1 MKNKLFSRGIYTE
14 GLRRLRVFGLIL
26 AAVGLLAEIAPPMV
40 IKMEAAKYAANSL
53 NDSYIP
59 GASGFFATC
68 YVLPAIVL
76 LVVPL
81 MTLVLFSSFNRRA
94 YCDFCHSLPYTRS
107 CIFISNVAA
116 VMTWVL
122 GLMVLCGASGILIR
136 IAMPEFFALSF
147 TGYGMY
153 ILTEILTA
161 LYVCFTVT
169 LAASLTGT
177 VFSNITLAALIFSFP
192 RIMVWLVTQQINE
205 NMPLLCGNL
214 YTPILSPRYNPV
226 VALFYNTFDS
236 DRTLNDWGPII
247 YAAVICVLYAGL
259 SLFFFNRRKS
269 ETAGQ
274 PAPGRITQA
283 VVRIALTMIPSAFGT
298 VLIIN
303 GETALGIVM
312 YILAL
317 IAYFAYE
324 ILSTLKWK
332 NLLRSLPAIAAVV
345 VLNFVLV
352 GAIFAGT
359 YFAKS
364 YRPDADSIDSVR
376 IVDLTDNSNTENY
389 PNNAISKV
397 KITDRSVIELVT
409 TTLNN
414 NLEYYEK
421 RGFLP
426 YVDPDDYENFKSI
439 TSSAYPDRYVN
450 NNEKTFTEIT
460 VAFREGA
467 VTRYRKIILT
477 KDEFNIITEH
487 LSKNE
492 SYRNAVMTLPEPV
505 NGTFGLYGIDTDSDD
520 QDELEE
526 ILETLQDEIFDVGFE
541 KWYTRLVFGATGG
554 YSDSITMYYSADASG
569 TYEVRLTVTADEY
582 PETFKKICELSWN
595 KATGDLE
602 LMKAIENIPEGS
614 KSESAS
620 CWWNIYAYVKDGSG
634 EEAQH
639 LWLYSYST
647 STEDEYYDKQMNSA
661 ETLIKLIDDAAVNET
676 EFSADSVAY
685 FEMNVET
692 DENSYFRCFYVPV
705 PKGFDFEEAG
715 FTEEGDDMYY
725 YAD

>member
-40 IKMEAAKYAANSL
+40 IKMENTRYAVNSL
-53 NDSYIP
+53 TGSYTP
-59 GASGFFATC
+59 EASGFFATC
-68 YVLPAIVL
+68 YALPAIVL

-81 MTLVLFSSFNRRA
+81 MTLVLFSSFNKRA

-136 IAMPEFFALSF
+136 LAMPELFALSF

-192 RIMVWLVTQQINE
+192 RIMVWIVTQQINE
-205 NMPLLCGNL
+205 NVPLLCGNL

-269 ETAGQ
+269 EMAGQ
-274 PAPGRITQA
+274 SAPGRITQA
-283 VVRIALTMIPSAFGT
+283 VVRIALTMIPAAFGT
-298 VLIIN
+298 VLILN
-303 GETALGIVM
+303 DEVSLGVVM

-317 IAYFAYE
+317 IVYFAYE
-324 ILSTLKWK
+324 ILSTLKWR
-332 NLLRSLPAIAAVV
+332 NLLRSLPAVAAVV

-352 GAIFAGT
+352 GVIFAGT

-364 YRPDADSIDSVR
+364 YRPDADSVDSVR
-376 IVDLTDNSNTENY
+376 IVDITNNYNSKNY
-389 PNNAISKV
+389 PDNAISKV
-397 KITDRSVIELVT
+397 KITDKSVIELVT
-409 TTLNN
+409 TTLKN

-421 RGFLP
+421 RGYLP
-426 YVDPDDYENFKSI
+426 NVDPDDYENFKNV
-439 TSSAYPDRYVN
+439 TSSAYPDRYVHN
-450 NNEKTFTEIT
+450 YEANFTEIT
-460 VAFREGA
+460 VAFKEGA

-477 KDEFNIITEH
+477 EDEFNIITEH

-492 SYRNAVMTLPEPV
+492 NYRSAVMTLPEPV
-505 NGTFGLYGIDTDSDD
+505 SGTFGIYGIDTDFED
-520 QDELEE
+520 QEELEE
-526 ILETLQDEIFDVGFE
+526 ILEALQEEIFDVGFE

-569 TYEVRLTVTADEY
+569 TYEVNLTVTADEF
-582 PETFKKICELSWN
+582 PETFKKICEFSWN
-595 KATGDLE
+595 KATGDKE
-602 LMKAIENIPEGS
+602 LMEAVESLPDG
-614 KSESAS
+614 SESES
-620 CWWNIYAYVKDGSG
+620 EYWYWSIYAYAKDGSG
-634 EEAQH
+634 EEAKN
-639 LWLYSYST
+639 LWMYTYNAT
-647 STEDEYYDKQMNSA
+647 PDDQYYTEYVGNT
-661 ETLIKLIDDAAVNET
+661 ETLIKLIDDAMINDA
-676 EFSADSVAY
+676 EFSTDSVVY

-692 DENSYFRCFYVPV
+692 EEDSYYRCFYVPV
-705 PKGFDFEEAG
+705 PEDFDFEAAG
-715 FTEEGDDMYY
+715 FVDQDDDMYY
-725 YAD
+725 KE

>member
-40 IKMEAAKYAANSL
+40 IKMENMRYAVNSL
-53 NDSYIP
+53 TGSYTP
-59 GASGFFATC
+59 EACGFFATC
-68 YVLPAIVL
+68 YTLPAIVL

-81 MTLVLFSSFNRRA
+81 LTLVLFSSFNRRA

-136 IAMPEFFALSF
+136 LAMPELFALSF

-192 RIMVWLVTQQINE
+192 RIMVWIVTQQINE
-205 NMPLLCGNL
+205 NVPLLCGNL

-269 ETAGQ
+269 EMAGQ
-274 PAPGRITQA
+274 SAPGRIAQA
-283 VVRIALTMIPSAFGT
+283 VVRIALTMIPAAFGT
-298 VLIIN
+298 VLILN
-303 GETALGIVM
+303 EETALGIVM

-317 IAYFAYE
+317 IVYLAYE
-324 ILSTLKWK
+324 ILSTLKWR

-352 GAIFAGT
+352 GAIYAGT

-364 YRPDADSIDSVR
+364 YRPDADRVDSVR
-376 IVDLTDNSNTENY
+376 IVDITNNYNSKNY
-389 PNNAISKV
+389 PDNAISKV
-397 KITDRSVIELVT
+397 KITDKSVIELVT
-409 TTLNN
+409 TTLKS

-421 RGFLP
+421 RGYLP
-426 YVDPDDYENFKSI
+426 NVDPDDYENFKNV
-439 TSSAYPDRYVN
+439 TSPAYPDRYVHN
-450 NNEKTFTEIT
+450 YEANFTEIT
-460 VAFREGA
+460 VAFKEGA

-477 KDEFNIITEH
+477 EDEFNTVTEY
-487 LSKNE
+487 LGKNE
-492 SYRNAVMTLPEPV
+492 NYRSAVMTLPEPV
-505 NGTFGLYGIDTDSDD
+505 SGTFGIYGIDTDFED
-520 QDELEE
+520 QEELEE
-526 ILETLQDEIFDVGFE
+526 ILEALQEEIYEVGFE

-569 TYEVRLTVTADEY
+569 TYDVSLTVTADEF
-582 PETFKKICELSWN
+582 PETFKKICEFSWN
-595 KATGDLE
+595 KATGDKE
-602 LMKAIENIPEGS
+602 LMEAVESLPDG
-614 KSESAS
+614 SESES
-620 CWWNIYAYVKDGSG
+620 EYWYWSIYAYAKDGSG
-634 EEAQH
+634 EEAKN
-639 LWLYSYST
+639 LWMYTYNAT
-647 STEDEYYDKQMNSA
+647 PDDQYYTEYVGNT
-661 ETLIKLIDDAAVNET
+661 ETLKKLIDDAIVNDT
-676 EFSADSVAY
+676 EFSTDSVVY

-692 DENSYFRCFYVPV
+692 EEDSYYRCFYVPV
-705 PKGFDFEEAG
+705 PEDFDFEVAG
-715 FTEEGDDMYY
+715 FVDQDDDMYY
-725 YAD
+725 RE